1 MSTSCPRN
9 RRIPSIDTADSAGM
23 FSRSTACLVLHSRVH
38 RDEEANMTAPEHIV
52 RDGTVAAF
60 VVSANPPR
68 TDYLTG
74 TRYLEIE

>member
-1 MSTSCPRN
+1 
-9 RRIPSIDTADSAGM
+9 
-23 FSRSTACLVLHSRVH
+23 
-38 RDEEANMTAPEHIV
+38 MTAPEHIV

-68 TDYLTG
+68 TDYLTR